1 MFSKILT
8 FAFCTLVGTHCATSP
23 SQIHMA
29 VSQNLSICTV
39 PLIHPSSQDN
49 QLGTVKNGLYSIHNK
64 ATGGQLVAFKQSEP
78 ILVLWNDTVP
88 RLADL
93 AKVNSPSLCM
103 ISMLNYSNLYSGE
116 SRKPRHLSTVSS
128 TSVSTLGYSPRYVFF
143 RSFFRCK
150 S

>member
-8 FAFCTLVGTHCATSP
+8 FTFCTLVGTHCATSA

-29 VSQNLSICTV
+29 VSQHLSTSTV

-49 QLGTVKNGLYSIHNK
+49 QLGTVKNGLYSIHSK

-78 ILVLWNDTVP
+78 VLVLWNDTVP

-103 ISMLNYSNLYSGE
+103 ISMLNYSSGE
-116 SRKPRHLSTVSS
+116 SRKPRHLSTASS
-128 TSVSTLGYSPRYVFF
+128 TSVSTLGYSLRCVFF
-143 RSFFRCK
+143 SLFLPL
-150 S
+150 